1 MGENDKAR
9 ALKEQSARSG
19 DLREL
24 SYVRGH
30 WREDR
35 PDPLSEP
42 RTGTGRTR
50 LAAQPGAGAPLEWL
64 APPDR

>member
-1 MGENDKAR
+1 VGENDKAS

-30 WREDR
+30 
-35 PDPLSEP
+35 
-42 RTGTGRTR
+42 
-50 LAAQPGAGAPLEWL
+50 LAGGPA
-64 APPDR
+64 